1 VSLAATPA
9 RAGAG
14 LSEGFTP
21 RRGTIAANLQWS
33 DKVMYTLKGLKS
45 WRGREGYG
53 FQVKLVADGKVIAEV
68 TDEAHG
74 GQIRWDSRDDAA
86 LRAFGVAHG
95 LVAPSD
101 GSDVPTP
108 NDLYSSRTGWEK
120 ELEVEEVYATA
131 ICTMVDALE
140 NEQRNKKQVRR
151 WCKTETVFRLPDDK
165 EGAYRTVKAVYA
177 PPVRKFIL
185 QKYGPTVIILNEHL

>member
-1 VSLAATPA
+1 L
-9 RAGAG
+9 
-14 LSEGFTP
+14 TP

-45 WRGREGYG
+45 WRGRDGYG
-53 FQVKLVADGKVIAEV
+53 F
-68 TDEAHG
+68 
-74 GQIRWDSRDDAA
+74 
-86 LRAFGVAHG
+86 HG
-95 LVAPSD
+95 LVPPSD

-140 NEQRNKKQVRR
+140 NEQLNKKQVRR

-185 QKYGPTVIILNEHL
+185 QKYGPTVIILNENL

>member
-1 VSLAATPA
+1 MA
-9 RAGAG
+9 
-14 LSEGFTP
+14 
-21 RRGTIAANLQWS
+21 
-33 DKVMYTLKGLKS
+33 YTLKGLKS

-53 FQVKLVADGKVIAEV
+53 FQVKLVANGKVIAEV

-74 GQIRWDSRDDAA
+74 GQIRWASRDDAA

-108 NDLYSSRTGWEK
+108 NDLYRGRRE
-120 ELEVEEVYATA
+120 ELDIEEVYATA

-140 NEQRNKKQVRR
+140 NEQRHKKQVRR
-151 WCKTETVFRLPDDK
+151 WCKTETLFRLPEDK
-165 EGAYRTVKAVYA
+165 EGSYRTIKAVYA
-177 PPVRKFIL
+177 PPVREFIL
-185 QKYGPTVIILNEHL
+185 QNYGPTVIIANESL

>member
-1 VSLAATPA
+1 MA
-9 RAGAG
+9 
-14 LSEGFTP
+14 
-21 RRGTIAANLQWS
+21 
-33 DKVMYTLKGLKS
+33 YTLKGLKS

-53 FQVKLVADGKVIAEV
+53 FQVKLVANGAVIADV
-68 TDEAHG
+68 TDDANG
-74 GQIRWDSRDDAA
+74 GRIRWDIRDDAA
-86 LRAFGVAHG
+86 IRAFGVAHG

-131 ICTMVDALE
+131 VCEMVDALE
-140 NEQRNKKQVRR
+140 TTKQVRR
-151 WCKTETVFRLPDDK
+151 WCKTQTLFRLPDDE
-165 EGAYRTVKAVYA
+165 EGAYRTIKAVYA

-185 QKYGPTVIILNEHL
+185 QKYGPTVIIANESL